1 MRCLPD
7 LERQLAATIE
17 RALKL
22 MEHIGYLRGEGEARV
37 DNFIPPE
44 KRNPSDLA
52 ECDGCE
58 KLCYESELTEINPG
72 IFLCDACYDP
82 EMEVKT
88 EFRKPTAEDVN
99 KAIQLLLWRCR
110 DAQIHKGT
118 PEGKRGFY
126 GLDDWIAHAEDQMIR
141 ELGLWCEDI
150 QVLNAGSRDSREDSV
165 GETPWKV
172 DGPTRCKSRSE

>member
-1 MRCLPD
+1 MRYLPD

-22 MEHIGYLRGEGEARV
+22 MEHIGYLQGEGEGQF
-37 DNFIPPE
+37 DNIIPPE

-58 KLCYESELTEINPG
+58 KLFYESELAEISPG

-82 EMEVKT
+82 EMEMET
-88 EFRKPTAEDVN
+88 EFRRPTAEDIN

-110 DAQIHKGT
+110 DAQIQKGT
-118 PEGKRGFY
+118 PQGKRGFY
-126 GLDDWIAHAEDQMIR
+126 GLDDWIARAEDQMIR

-150 QVLNAGSRDSREDSV
+150 QALNTGSKDS
-165 GETPWKV
+165 
-172 DGPTRCKSRSE
+172 